1 MTTQNFVRAALIFG
15 LVVGGATACG
25 GAGGEGTQGAGAGA
39 ERTGQP
45 VAGQRAEAPDAVD
58 VTASDMSVDVG
69 QVRIML
75 SIAQRPIV
83 AGETERFCVRAEI
96 DGIPFDL
103 ADGSLSLA
111 PAGSTREERHA
122 LVESEGCYAADV
134 VLPPAEGAA
143 TRYYAT
149 VQGVVEEQ
157 PVTARFQ
164 FDVSN
169 TAS

>member
-1 MTTQNFVRAALIFG
+1 MA
-15 LVVGGATACG
+15 GGAIACG
-25 GAGGEGTQGAGAGA
+25 GPSGGEGTQGTAAGAPAGEEPA
-39 ERTGQP
+39 SASERADVG
-45 VAGQRAEAPDAVD
+45 GAVD

-75 SIAQRPIV
+75 SIAQRPLV

-103 ADGSLSLA
+103 ADGHLSLA
-111 PAGSTREERHA
+111 PAGSAREERHA

-134 VLPPAEGAA
+134 VLPQAEGGT

-149 VQGVVEEQ
+149 VEGTVDEQ

-169 TAS
+169 AAS